1 MIPVLLELMHPIHWV
16 IQLYREKNQKLL
28 ENKNLVLESNIENSA
43 LYQEV
48 LKPID
53 ETYLKIN
60 FSSIILPPL
69 SEDINNKKLKNKI
82 NEFESNKEN
91 ILAKKTI
98 DIFKNDSILNSSG
111 KINMD
116 SLYNDIV
123 KLDETYYY
131 DYNINKLMYKLNI
144 TKNIIGNVKTEIT
157 KKIDL

>member
-1 MIPVLLELMHPIHWV
+1 
-16 IQLYREKNQKLL
+16 
-28 ENKNLVLESNIENSA
+28 
-43 LYQEV
+43 
-48 LKPID
+48 
-53 ETYLKIN
+53 
-60 FSSIILPPL
+60 LPPL